1 MERMANYFS
10 DYFHFIL
17 LGGYRGERC
26 FSLREL
32 RGLQELLLGKFLACG
47 KGWNWG
53 LRKFYTTYKVLCVK
67 ESNWDKAKRMYLAG
81 NPWKTIASET
91 KLNQTTLQTRASR
104 EDWTKFRKGMRDIVP
119 KENQS
124 LESLSIL
131 VRNRLASD
139 AVSTLERIDNYD
151 LADIKDE
158 STREQIL
165 GSLSKRS
172 ALVFGWSESGESPS
186 VSINLLGSMPDK
198 MFHVEQSR
206 ARED

>member
-1 MERMANYFS
+1 M
-10 DYFHFIL
+10 
-17 LGGYRGERC
+17 
-26 FSLREL
+26 
-32 RGLQELLLGKFLACG
+32 QELLLGKFWLVGRTG
-47 KGWNWG
+47 KWG

-139 AVSTLERIDNYD
+139 AVSTLERIDNYE

-198 MFHVEQSR
+198 LFNIEKSH

>member
-1 MERMANYFS
+1 
-10 DYFHFIL
+10 
-17 LGGYRGERC
+17 
-26 FSLREL
+26 
-32 RGLQELLLGKFLACG
+32 
-47 KGWNWG
+47 
-53 LRKFYTTYKVLCVK
+53 
-67 ESNWDKAKRMYLAG
+67 
-81 NPWKTIASET
+81 
-91 KLNQTTLQTRASR
+91 
-104 EDWTKFRKGMRDIVP
+104 MRDIVP

-139 AVSTLERIDNYD
+139 AVSTLERIDNYELD
-151 LADIKDE
+151 GIRDE

-198 MFHVEQSR
+198 LFHVEPNH

>member
-1 MERMANYFS
+1 M
-10 DYFHFIL
+10 
-17 LGGYRGERC
+17 
-26 FSLREL
+26 
-32 RGLQELLLGKFLACG
+32 
-47 KGWNWG
+47 GWNWG
-53 LRKFYTTYKVLCVK
+53 LRKLCTTYKVSCVK

-139 AVSTLERIDNYD
+139 AVSTLERIDSYD
-151 LADIKDE
+151 LDGIKDE

-198 MFHVEQSR
+198 LFHVEQTPSIN
-206 ARED
+206 AD

>member
-1 MERMANYFS
+1 MAIGKENWERAKALY
-10 DYFHFIL
+10 
-17 LGGYRGERC
+17 LGGMAWEAIGNK
-26 FSLREL
+26 L
-32 RGLQELLLGKFLACG
+32 GLK
-47 KGWNWG
+47 
-53 LRKFYTTYKVLCVK
+53 
-67 ESNWDKAKRMYLAG
+67 S
-81 NPWKTIASET
+81 
-91 KLNQTTLQTRASR
+91 TTLSQRASVEGVTRIKR
-104 EDWTKFRKGMRDIVP
+104 EMSQIVSQS
-119 KENQS
+119 NQS

-139 AVSTLERIDNYD
+139 AVSTLERIDSYELD
-151 LADIKDE
+151 GIKDE

-198 MFHVEQSR
+198 LFNVEQSR

>member
-1 MERMANYFS
+1 MAIGKENWERATALY
-10 DYFHFIL
+10 
-17 LGGYRGERC
+17 LGGMAWEAIG
-26 FSLREL
+26 SKL
-32 RGLQELLLGKFLACG
+32 GLK
-47 KGWNWG
+47 
-53 LRKFYTTYKVLCVK
+53 
-67 ESNWDKAKRMYLAG
+67 S
-81 NPWKTIASET
+81 
-91 KLNQTTLQTRASR
+91 TTLSQRASVEGVTRIKR
-104 EDWTKFRKGMRDIVP
+104 EMSQIVSQS
-119 KENQS
+119 NQS

-151 LADIKDE
+151 LDGIKDE

-198 MFHVEQSR
+198 LFNVEQSR
-206 ARED
+206 AREE

>member
-1 MERMANYFS
+1 MAIGKENWERAKALY
-10 DYFHFIL
+10 
-17 LGGYRGERC
+17 LGGMAWDAIGNK
-26 FSLREL
+26 L
-32 RGLQELLLGKFLACG
+32 GLK
-47 KGWNWG
+47 
-53 LRKFYTTYKVLCVK
+53 
-67 ESNWDKAKRMYLAG
+67 S
-81 NPWKTIASET
+81 
-91 KLNQTTLQTRASR
+91 TTLSQRASVEGVTRIKR
-104 EDWTKFRKGMRDIVP
+104 EMSQIVSQS
-119 KENQS
+119 NQS

-139 AVSTLERIDNYD
+139 AVSTLERIDNYELD
-151 LADIKDE
+151 GIKDE

-198 MFHVEQSR
+198 LFHVEKV

>member
-1 MERMANYFS
+1 
-10 DYFHFIL
+10 
-17 LGGYRGERC
+17 
-26 FSLREL
+26 
-32 RGLQELLLGKFLACG
+32 
-47 KGWNWG
+47 
-53 LRKFYTTYKVLCVK
+53 
-67 ESNWDKAKRMYLAG
+67 
-81 NPWKTIASET
+81 
-91 KLNQTTLQTRASR
+91 
-104 EDWTKFRKGMRDIVP
+104 MRDIVP

-139 AVSTLERIDNYD
+139 AVSTLERIDNYELD
-151 LADIKDE
+151 GIKDE

-198 MFHVEQSR
+198 MFHVEQTPSINV
-206 ARED
+206 D

>member
-1 MERMANYFS
+1 MAIGKENWERAKALY
-10 DYFHFIL
+10 
-17 LGGYRGERC
+17 LGGMAWEAIG
-26 FSLREL
+26 SKL
-32 RGLQELLLGKFLACG
+32 GLK
-47 KGWNWG
+47 
-53 LRKFYTTYKVLCVK
+53 
-67 ESNWDKAKRMYLAG
+67 S
-81 NPWKTIASET
+81 
-91 KLNQTTLQTRASR
+91 TTLSQRASVEGVTRIKR
-104 EDWTKFRKGMRDIVP
+104 EMSKIVSQS
-119 KENQS
+119 NQS

-151 LADIKDE
+151 LDGIKDE

-198 MFHVEQSR
+198 LFNVEQSR
-206 ARED
+206 AREE

>member
-1 MERMANYFS
+1 MNLIGNDCKLIVRLFSFYFYWGDALGDGVFHSEIEMDCNGIVWEILGLWEGDRLLKRMPIMRVDEWEKAK
-10 DYFHFIL
+10 IL
-17 LGGYRGERC
+17 Y
-26 FSLREL
+26 
-32 RGLQELLLGKFLACG
+32 LAG
-47 KGWNWG
+47 KGWKAIADQLG
-53 LRKFYTTYKVLCVK
+53 LR
-67 ESNWDKAKRMYLAG
+67 S
-81 NPWKTIASET
+81 
-91 KLNQTTLQTRASR
+91 TTLQTKASKEGVTRVKR
-104 EDWTKFRKGMRDIVP
+104 EVSQIVSQS
-119 KENQS
+119 NQS

-139 AVSTLERIDNYD
+139 AVSTLERIDNYELD
-151 LADIKDE
+151 GIKDE

-198 MFHVEQSR
+198 LFHVEQSR

>member
-1 MERMANYFS
+1 MAIGKENWERAKALY
-10 DYFHFIL
+10 
-17 LGGYRGERC
+17 LGGMAWEAIG
-26 FSLREL
+26 SKL
-32 RGLQELLLGKFLACG
+32 GLK
-47 KGWNWG
+47 
-53 LRKFYTTYKVLCVK
+53 
-67 ESNWDKAKRMYLAG
+67 S
-81 NPWKTIASET
+81 
-91 KLNQTTLQTRASR
+91 TTLSQRASVEGVTRIKR
-104 EDWTKFRKGMRDIVP
+104 EMSQIVSQS
-119 KENQS
+119 NQS

-139 AVSTLERIDNYD
+139 AVSTLERIDSYD
-151 LADIKDE
+151 LDGIKDE

-198 MFHVEQSR
+198 LFHVEQTR

>member
-1 MERMANYFS
+1 MAIGKENWERAKALY
-10 DYFHFIL
+10 
-17 LGGYRGERC
+17 LGGMAWEAIGNK
-26 FSLREL
+26 L
-32 RGLQELLLGKFLACG
+32 GLK
-47 KGWNWG
+47 
-53 LRKFYTTYKVLCVK
+53 
-67 ESNWDKAKRMYLAG
+67 S
-81 NPWKTIASET
+81 
-91 KLNQTTLQTRASR
+91 TTLSQRASVEGVTRIKR
-104 EDWTKFRKGMRDIVP
+104 EMSQIVSQS
-119 KENQS
+119 NQS

-139 AVSTLERIDNYD
+139 AVSTLERIDNYELD
-151 LADIKDE
+151 GIKDE

-198 MFHVEQSR
+198 LFNVEKNH

>member
-1 MERMANYFS
+1 
-10 DYFHFIL
+10 
-17 LGGYRGERC
+17 
-26 FSLREL
+26 
-32 RGLQELLLGKFLACG
+32 
-47 KGWNWG
+47 
-53 LRKFYTTYKVLCVK
+53 
-67 ESNWDKAKRMYLAG
+67 
-81 NPWKTIASET
+81 
-91 KLNQTTLQTRASR
+91 
-104 EDWTKFRKGMRDIVP
+104 MRDIVP

-139 AVSTLERIDNYD
+139 AVSTLERIDSYD

-198 MFHVEQSR
+198 LFNIEKSH

>member
-1 MERMANYFS
+1 VFFTQRNGFDARIIIGKVF
-10 DYFHFIL
+10 
-17 LGGYRGERC
+17 G
-26 FSLREL
+26 LR
-32 RGLQELLLGKFLACG
+32 RGLELGIAKLVSATQGFS
-47 KGWNWG
+47 
-53 LRKFYTTYKVLCVK
+53 VK
-67 ESNWDKAKRMYLAG
+67 AEQWTKAKSLYLSG
-81 NPWKTIASET
+81 KTWGAISSDLG
-91 KLNQTTLQTRASR
+91 LNQSTLLSKASR
-104 EDWTKFRKGMRDIVP
+104 EGLPKVRKEMRNTISP

-139 AVSTLERIDNYD
+139 AVSTLERIDNYELD
-151 LADIKDE
+151 GIKDE

-198 MFHVEQSR
+198 LFHVEQTPSINV
-206 ARED
+206 D